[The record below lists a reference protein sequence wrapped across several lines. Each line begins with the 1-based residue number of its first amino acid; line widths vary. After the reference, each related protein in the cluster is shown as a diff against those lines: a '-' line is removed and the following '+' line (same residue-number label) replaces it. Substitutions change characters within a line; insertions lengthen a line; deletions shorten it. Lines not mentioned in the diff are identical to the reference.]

1 MDHAA
6 VAKKIWQAILEHADD
21 NGRVLSDK
29 IVSDIEGVLR
39 AEAPATN
46 WYGGTV
52 CLNTTALDGRSN
64 GDWPATSTEW
74 R

>member
-6 VAKKIWQAILEHADD
+6 VAKKIWQTILDHADD

-29 IVSDIEGVLR
+29 IVGEIEGVLR
-39 AEAPATN
+39 AEVPAQS
-46 WYGGTV
+46 WYCGTL
-52 CLNTTALDGRSN
+52 CLNTTALDGHTL
-64 GDWPATSTEW
+64 GDWSATPTEW